1 MGHAMIFG
9 ILICQLIFSGDFSGD
24 LSTDWSTD
32 WSADLSAD
40 RSDYWSAVDWST
52 DLSADL
58 SRRVHLSHPL
68 LEIVS
73 YVHFEL

>member
-1 MGHAMIFG
+1 MSA
-9 ILICQLIFSGDFSGD
+9 
-24 LSTDWSTD
+24 D